1 MGLRN
6 HAANMFVILV
16 GKKSDLKHLRA
27 VKTDEAMA
35 FSEQHNLAFIQ
46 TSALDGSGVDKSF

>member
-1 MGLRN
+1 
-6 HAANMFVILV
+6 MFVILV